1 LSRRPEQRIADVIL
15 CCEKILRFTSGMGKD
30 QLAADERTTDAVL
43 RNVERSKLLNWKGG
57 SCRGGRMPLA
67 SKPWRAAA
75 PVLAERCSDPPPD
88 GRDDRK
94 EQSHVRD
101 HDD

>member
-1 LSRRPEQRIADVIL
+1 MSRRPEQRIADVIP
-15 CCEKILRFTSGMGKD
+15 CCEKILRYTSGIGKD
-30 QLAADERTTDAVL
+30 QLVADERTTDAVL
-43 RNVERSKLLNWKGG
+43 RNIERSKLLNWRGRSG
-57 SCRGGRMPLA
+57 RGGRMPRA

-75 PVLAERCSDPPPD
+75 PVLAERYRDPPPD

-101 HDD
+101 HED